1 MNTNSRFSRIGQSI
15 RQVLSRRV
23 IVAALIGGLSVS
35 ALNAVAH
42 EGMAAMHHHA
52 GPASS
57 ADIADHV
64 EEVLQH
70 VYTQVSATDAQKAQI
85 APLVEQAAVDLAPL
99 QEQFH
104 SGHAQALALL
114 TQDKVDRKALENFR
128 ASHMAIADQAS
139 RRIVRLIADVDDVLT
154 PAQRQAVAAQLSAHM
169 GLSAQ

>member
-42 EGMAAMHHHA
+42 EGMAVMHHHA
-52 GPASS
+52 GVASS
-57 ADIADHV
+57 ADIANHV
-64 EEVLQH
+64 EEILQH
-70 VYTQVSATDAQKAQI
+70 VYTEVAATDAQKAQI
-85 APLVEQAAVDLAPL
+85 GPLVEQAAVDLAPM

-114 TQDKVDRKALENFR
+114 TQDKVDRKALEAFR
-128 ASHMAIADQAS
+128 ASHMTVADQAS
-139 RRIVRLIADVDDVLT
+139 RRIAQLIADVDDVLT
-154 PAQRQAVAAQLSAHM
+154 PAQRQLVAAHLSEHM
-169 GLSAQ
+169 GVPAQ